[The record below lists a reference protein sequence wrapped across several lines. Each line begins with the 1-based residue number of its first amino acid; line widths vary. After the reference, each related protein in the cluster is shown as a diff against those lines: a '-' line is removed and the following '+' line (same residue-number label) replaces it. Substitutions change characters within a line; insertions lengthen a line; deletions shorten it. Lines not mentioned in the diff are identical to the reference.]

1 MTTRAQFGNST
12 EVGVF
17 AKLTNAYCL
26 VAMGGSQAFY
36 SVFESEFSDK
46 IPVIQTS
53 IADVRI
59 IGRLVTG
66 NKKGLLVPDTTT
78 DQELQHLRNSLPEE
92 VKIQRIEEKL
102 SALGNC
108 IITNDYVALAH
119 PDIDKDTEELIAD
132 VLGVEVFRQSI
143 AGESLVGSYGVISN
157 RGGMVHPRTSKEELK
172 ELSNLLQ
179 IPITTGTVNRGSSVI
194 GSGLCVNDWRA
205 FCGSDTTATEIG
217 VIEQVFGLA
226 AEEDNEQNKHIK
238 ALKEKILQKSLA
250 EDLT

>member
-1 MTTRAQFGNST
+1 MATRIQFGNSC
-12 EVGVF
+12 EIGVF

-26 VAMGGSQAFY
+26 VAMGGSQSFY
-36 SVFESEFSDK
+36 SSFETELSDK
-46 IPVIQTS
+46 IPVIQTT

-66 NKKGLLVPDTTT
+66 NAKGLLVPDTTT
-78 DQELQHLRNSLPEE
+78 DQELQHLRNSLPEKI
-92 VKIQRIEEKL
+92 KIQRIEEKL

-108 IITNDYVALAH
+108 IITNDHVALVH

-132 VLGVEVFRQSI
+132 VLNVEVFRQSI
-143 AGESLVGSYGVISN
+143 AGESLVGSYAAISN
-157 RGGMVHPRTSKEELK
+157 RGGLVHPRTSKDELK

-179 IPITTGTVNRGSSVI
+179 ISITTGTINRGSSVI

-217 VIEQVFGLA
+217 VVEQVFSLNP
-226 AEEDNEQNKHIK
+226 EDELEQNKQIK
-238 ALKEKILQKSLA
+238 NLKEKILQKSLA